1 MLVADLEHLPRPS
14 YQPLPHDDDRQT
26 GEEHAE
32 GLEHIRPDD
41 RLDASE
47 RSVEYTDT
55 EGDEDGQVDIEAGN
69 LGQGKAGGVD
79 YYGEVEVG
87 QDDVA
92 DSGEHTDGLVKP
104 PLKVGVSR
112 AVLQSRQGE
121 QM

>member
-1 MLVADLEHLPRPS
+1 MLVADLEHLPRTS

-55 EGDEDGQVDIEAGN
+55 EGDEDGQVRVGVAQDDPSSLRLDPQRRFSPLGSAMENSDWTSKYTRPGDGPRIEASQPQA
-69 LGQGKAGGVD
+69 LCHQ
-79 YYGEVEVG
+79 E
-87 QDDVA
+87 
-92 DSGEHTDGLVKP
+92 SF
-104 PLKVGVSR
+104 
-112 AVLQSRQGE
+112 
-121 QM
+121 